1 MQMDKEQSNQIS
13 NQIEKALI
21 FEIDEDLETN
31 VLRIRP
37 IKSNEIVLNG
47 DEQIKAFIDII
58 QSHFQK

>member
-1 MQMDKEQSNQIS
+1 MDKEQSNQIS